1 MIAIFE
7 WPSLVFTETDAYGPV
22 ELFLSAFLQPDS
34 SSPSFSIR
42 FGAVAKRIG

>member
-22 ELFLSAFLQPDS
+22 ELFLSAFILS
-34 SSPSFSIR
+34 KHFYLISLELLLNLKLVF
-42 FGAVAKRIG
+42 